1 MGASAP
7 FHLVP
12 GLIPSPV
19 KRPLLSQ
26 KLPLFSWLP
35 LTGWISRDVHVENM
49 NLNLVLLGR

>member
-7 FHLVP
+7 FDLVP
-12 GLIPSPV
+12 GFIPSPV